1 MKKGSERMLKNLDE
15 NDILAKMFLLFMALY
30 INVTGLYIVL
40 TDDVKRESTTYKA
53 MSTLVSLNTWGIVF
67 LVVGFL
73 YFFMA
78 FHEGKVKYLLMI
90 VTGSVG
96 AVIFGLY
103 AMASIEVTSVIV
115 VGARYAIVASF
126 NLIIAVLG
134 GYQLWMLK
142 K

>member
-1 MKKGSERMLKNLDE
+1 MLKNLDE

-30 INVTGLYIVL
+30 ITVTGLYIVL
-40 TDDVKRESTTYKA
+40 TDDVKRESTTYTA
-53 MSTLVSLNTWGIVF
+53 MSTVASLNTWGIIF
-67 LVVGFL
+67 LIVGFL

-90 VTGSVG
+90 VAGSTG

-103 AMASIEVTSVIV
+103 AMASIEMTAVIV
-115 VGARYAIVASF
+115 VGARYAIISSF
-126 NLIIAVLG
+126 SLIIAVLG
-134 GYQLWMLK
+134 GISLWTLK

>member
-1 MKKGSERMLKNLDE
+1 MLKNLDE
-15 NDILAKMFLLFMALY
+15 NDILAKMFLLFMALFHT
-30 INVTGLYIVL
+30 VTGLYIVL
-40 TDDVKRESTTYKA
+40 TDDVKRESTTYTA
-53 MSTLVSLNTWGIVF
+53 MSTLVSLNAWGIAF

-90 VTGSVG
+90 VTSSIG

-103 AMASIEVTSVIV
+103 SMASIEVSGNIM

-126 NLIIAVLG
+126 NLMISVLG
-134 GYQLWMLK
+134 GFQLWTLK

>member
-1 MKKGSERMLKNLDE
+1 MLKNLDE
-15 NDILAKMFLLFMALY
+15 NDIQAKMLLLFFALY
-30 INVTGLYIVL
+30 ISVTGLYIVL
-40 TDDVKRESTTYKA
+40 KDDVKYESTTYTA
-53 MSTLVSLNTWGIVF
+53 MSTLGSLNTWGIVF
-67 LVVGFL
+67 IIVGIS

-90 VTGSVG
+90 VTGFMG

-103 AMASIEVTSVIV
+103 AMASVEVTSVIV

-126 NLIIAVLG
+126 NLMIAVLG
-134 GYQLWMLK
+134 GFQLWTLK